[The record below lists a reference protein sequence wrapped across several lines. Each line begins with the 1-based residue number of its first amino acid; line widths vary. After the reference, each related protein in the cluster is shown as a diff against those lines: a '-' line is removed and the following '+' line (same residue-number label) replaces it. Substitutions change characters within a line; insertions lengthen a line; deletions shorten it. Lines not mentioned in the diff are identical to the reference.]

1 MRPCPA
7 PIPLLRKGLTA
18 SNDARLDR
26 DLAELNVSRVDLVLL
41 HAPCS
46 SDATNAKLW
55 RGMEQALALNL
66 TRAVSAA
73 TVCRHAAV

>member
-1 MRPCPA
+1 M
-7 PIPLLRKGLTA
+7 
-18 SNDARLDR
+18 
-26 DLAELNVSRVDLVLL
+26 SRVDLVLL

-73 TVCRHAAV
+73 TVWRHAAV